1 MKKIFAIMTVIA
13 AMSIVLSGCNKS
25 EDAGGTGGA
34 PKAGDAKGGETK

>member
-13 AMSIVLSGCNKS
+13 AMSLVLSGCSKS
-25 EDAGGTGGA
+25 EDAGGTGA